1 MNALVKEVIMES
13 NNKRVHLP
21 VMLDEV
27 MEYLALKEGD
37 VVLDCTMGMG
47 GHSERILEAILPGG
61 KLIGIDRDEKSIQ
74 EAQRNFSRFKDG
86 FYLFQDNFVNLK
98 KILSSLSITKVD
110 AILFDLGMSSYQLG
124 SGRGFSF
131 QEDCFLDMRMDE
143 REKLTAYDIVNYY
156 SEKELS
162 KIIRDFG
169 EERYHF
175 RIAHAIANQRREK
188 VIETTKE
195 LVEVILRA
203 IPYSYLRQRI
213 HPATRTFQAL
223 RIAVNRELE
232 NLKTVLGDAIDVLL
246 PNGKIAVISFHSL
259 EDRIV
264 KRTFRDY
271 KQTGHF
277 EILTP
282 KPVGPAELEVKV
294 NPKARS
300 GKLRVGKKLK
310 NGHTNLLLKIFML

>member
-1 MNALVKEVIMES
+1 MDSKEKKAHI
-13 NNKRVHLP
+13 P

-27 MEYLALKEGD
+27 MEYLSLKEGD
-37 VVLDCTMGMG
+37 VVLDCTLGMG

-61 KLIGIDRDEKSIQ
+61 KLIGIDKDAESIKM
-74 EAQRNFSRFKDG
+74 AAACFPRFKDE

-98 KILSSLSITKVD
+98 KILGSLNIEKVD
-110 AILFDLGMSSYQLG
+110 AVLFDLGMSSYQLD

-131 QEDCFLDMRMDE
+131 KENCFLDMRMDE

-156 SEKELS
+156 SERELS

-169 EERYHF
+169 EERYYL
-175 RIAHAIANQRREK
+175 RIARGIVNKRREK

-195 LVEVILRA
+195 LVEIILRA
-203 IPYSYLRQRI
+203 IPSSYLRQRI

-232 NLKTVLGDAIDVLL
+232 NLMSALKDAIEVLL
-246 PNGKIAVISFHSL
+246 PEGKIAVISFHSL

-271 KQTGHF
+271 KKSGHF

-282 KPVGPAELEVKV
+282 KPLVPADLERKV
-294 NPKARS
+294 NSKSRS
-300 GKLRVGKKLK
+300 AKLRVGKKLK
-310 NGHTNLLLKIFML
+310 NGHTNVLLKIFML